1 MKKFLLVLLMCV
13 AFALT
18 VGLAACGSS
27 SSGSAAS
34 SASASASASSSA
46 EDAAKA
52 EYDHAVALFDEGK
65 FYSAKA
71 AFEKS
76 GYKDWEQRAAACVQP
91 MPETGELSHDEN
103 MRSDKMILAFNVN
116 EENGDM
122 GRYITVLTK
131 DNKLVESLFVKG
143 AGTVETGIPGG
154 EYYVKSSSGTEWYG
168 ADEQFGPDGLYITM
182 VFNEVEGDPNL
193 TTLNEGFRHDI
204 TINNVTGEGQGVA
217 SEETGW
223 DKRA

>member
-18 VGLAACGSS
+18 VGLAACGGS

-52 EYDHAVALFDEGK
+52 EYDRAVALFDEGK

-103 MRSDKMILAFNVN
+103 MRSDKMILVFNVN

-122 GRYITVLTK
+122 GRYITVLT
-131 DNKLVESLFVKG
+131 
-143 AGTVETGIPGG
+143 
-154 EYYVKSSSGTEWYG
+154 
-168 ADEQFGPDGLYITM
+168 
-182 VFNEVEGDPNL
+182 
-193 TTLNEGFRHDI
+193 TLR
-204 TINNVTGEGQGVA
+204 
-217 SEETGW
+217 
-223 DKRA
+223 